1 MHNIRRENKQP
12 KPVFCHS
19 AIKKLMDIVRL
30 TIIVSEKNCHI
41 ITLVTKDDFMGA
53 DLQNLKNPSNLF
65 APSKPWL
72 DNENIPQTCQN
83 R

>member
-1 MHNIRRENKQP
+1 MN
-12 KPVFCHS
+12 
-19 AIKKLMDIVRL
+19 IVRL

-41 ITLVTKDDFMGA
+41 STIVTTDDFMGA

-72 DNENIPQTCQN
+72 DNENIPV
-83 R
+83 